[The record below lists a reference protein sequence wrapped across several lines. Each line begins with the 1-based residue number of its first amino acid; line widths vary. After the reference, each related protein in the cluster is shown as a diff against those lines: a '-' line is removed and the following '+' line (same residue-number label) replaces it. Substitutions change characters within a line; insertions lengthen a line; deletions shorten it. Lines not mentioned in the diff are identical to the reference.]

1 LDRRSRGR
9 DRAPTT
15 AGTDFPLCYLTTT
28 GRKSGKDHVVPLL
41 FAGSADAPIITGTN
55 FGGDHHPGWALNL
68 RANPA
73 AILRIGKSD
82 RPVRGRILSEEERLA
97 VWPELIAIWP
107 GYDGY
112 VERSGRTPLTF
123 ALEAAG

>member
-1 LDRRSRGR
+1 VGRGH
-9 DRAPTT
+9 APTT
-15 AGTDFPLCYLTTT
+15 AGTNFPLCYLTTT
-28 GRKSGKDHVVPLL
+28 GRKSGKDRVVPLL
-41 FAGSADAPIITGTN
+41 YAGSADAPIITGTN

-73 AILRIGKSD
+73 ANLRIGKSD
-82 RPVRGRILSEEERLA
+82 RPVRGRILSDEERLA
-97 VWPELIAIWP
+97 VWPELVAIWP

-123 ALEAAG
+123 VLEAAG